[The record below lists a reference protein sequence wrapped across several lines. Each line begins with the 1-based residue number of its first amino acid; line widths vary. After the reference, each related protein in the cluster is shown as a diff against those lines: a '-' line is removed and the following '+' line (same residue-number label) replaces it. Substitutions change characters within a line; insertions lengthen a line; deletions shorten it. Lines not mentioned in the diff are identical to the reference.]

1 MSFIQESTAPSID
14 TLGTGTLLDDT
25 RLTEQQRDAAR
36 ATLAR
41 HGALDLAAALGLTE
55 VTA

>member
-25 RLTEQQRDAAR
+25 RVTDEQKDAAW
-36 ATLAR
+36 ALLKR
-41 HGALDLAAALGLTE
+41 HGAEDLGPMLG
-55 VTA
+55 VAS

>member
-14 TLGTGTLLDDT
+14 TLGAGALLDDT

-36 ATLAR
+36 ATLQR
-41 HGALDLAAALGLTE
+41 HDALDLADMLGVAA
-55 VTA
+55 

>member
-25 RLTEQQRDAAR
+25 RLTEQQRTAAW
-36 ATLAR
+36 ATLQR
-41 HGALDLAAALGLTE
+41 HGALDLADMLGLAE

>member
-14 TLGTGTLLDDT
+14 TLGAGTLLDDT

-36 ATLAR
+36 ATLQR
-41 HGALDLAAALGLTE
+41 HDALDLADMLGVAA
-55 VTA
+55 